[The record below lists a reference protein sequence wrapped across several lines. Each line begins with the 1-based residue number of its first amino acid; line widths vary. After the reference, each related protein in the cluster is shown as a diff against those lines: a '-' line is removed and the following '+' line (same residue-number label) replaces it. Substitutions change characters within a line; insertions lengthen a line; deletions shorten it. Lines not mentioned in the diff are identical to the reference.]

1 MLLTVHVSMV
11 LYYSMFSHSCCTHS
25 WWWAPRGDKR
35 GDYSQ
40 EKATVYSLCQPGT
53 TESHRKCLEQGYLR
67 HSCPYTNHH
76 THQYLSSHAWCY
88 SRGWFPEYWTGNFNG
103 WSFHTYP
110 VSWRVVI
117 NRCHSPPGQGPTS
130 QSAWPKLK
138 GALSFNARPDWC
150 FFFANVEPC
159 PPPRGTCNPLAFI
172 ADLQENGTIDHS
184 AELGVME
191 AAAGLQARWIYSNP
205 VYEIEKAKREAQD
218 ERQDRTA
225 PSNIIVPGK
234 KRPAAKTESLN
245 IPIKDSIPN
254 QPLRETKTLPVGIV
268 QQDVQD
274 SRVSGNELDKIALE
288 VPNRLPTISHEGD
301 QVSVSVPTSSQT
313 TEVSANTAITVSV
326 RDTTVPHPQRTKAN
340 IQSIISTGSE
350 QTVQEL
356 RLRFESSPP
365 PSSPPATTSV
375 PYASSSSVSTTG
387 RRLSCDNSDSGRESM
402 VFEHELNSPTAIDS
416 VTSWK
421 TPVMC
426 WSAQD
431 PPICLWIVYIFC
443 IQCPISAHCICQNC
457 CLCTNGKHLHTVHL
471 QAICCYNII

>member
-1 MLLTVHVSMV
+1 MAD
-11 LYYSMFSHSCCTHS
+11 HSTHIPS
-25 WWWAPRGDKR
+25 AG
-35 GDYSQ
+35 
-40 EKATVYSLCQPGT
+40 E
-53 TESHRKCLEQGYLR
+53 
-67 HSCPYTNHH
+67 
-76 THQYLSSHAWCY
+76 LSS
-88 SRGWFPEYWTGNFNG
+88 T
-103 WSFHTYP
+103 
-110 VSWRVVI
+110 VVI
-117 NRCHSPPGQGPTS
+117 PHQGRDRHPS
-130 QSAWPKLK
+130 QPDLNSKVRSASMQDLTD
-138 GALSFNARPDWC
+138 A
-150 FFFANVEPC
+150 FFAEAEPR

-172 ADLQENGTIDHS
+172 ADLQENGTIDRS

-191 AAAGLQARWIYSNP
+191 AAAGLQARRIYSNP
-205 VYEIEKAKREAQD
+205 VYEIEKAKREKEARD

-234 KRPAAKTESLN
+234 KRPAAKTEPLN
-245 IPIKDSIPN
+245 IPISESIPN

-274 SRVSGNELDKIALE
+274 SRVSGNELDEIALE

-326 RDTTVPHPQRTKAN
+326 RDTTVTHPQRTKTN

-416 VTSWK
+416 VTS
-421 TPVMC
+421 
-426 WSAQD
+426 
-431 PPICLWIVYIFC
+431 
-443 IQCPISAHCICQNC
+443 
-457 CLCTNGKHLHTVHL
+457 
-471 QAICCYNII
+471 

>member
-1 MLLTVHVSMV
+1 MPD
-11 LYYSMFSHSCCTHS
+11 HSTHIPS
-25 WWWAPRGDKR
+25 AG
-35 GDYSQ
+35 
-40 EKATVYSLCQPGT
+40 E
-53 TESHRKCLEQGYLR
+53 
-67 HSCPYTNHH
+67 
-76 THQYLSSHAWCY
+76 LSS
-88 SRGWFPEYWTGNFNG
+88 T
-103 WSFHTYP
+103 
-110 VSWRVVI
+110 VVI
-117 NRCHSPPGQGPTS
+117 PHQGRDRHPS
-130 QSAWPKLK
+130 QPDLNSKVRSASMQDLTD
-138 GALSFNARPDWC
+138 A
-150 FFFANVEPC
+150 FFAEAEPR

-172 ADLQENGTIDHS
+172 ADLQENGTIDRS

-191 AAAGLQARWIYSNP
+191 AAAGLQARRIYSNP
-205 VYEIEKAKREAQD
+205 VYEIEKAKREKEARD

-245 IPIKDSIPN
+245 IPISESIPK

-326 RDTTVPHPQRTKAN
+326 RDTTVPHPKRTKAN

-356 RLRFESSPP
+356 RLQFESSPP

-416 VTSWK
+416 VTS
-421 TPVMC
+421 
-426 WSAQD
+426 
-431 PPICLWIVYIFC
+431 
-443 IQCPISAHCICQNC
+443 
-457 CLCTNGKHLHTVHL
+457 
-471 QAICCYNII
+471 

>member
-1 MLLTVHVSMV
+1 MLDVIPEDDFLSTGLETSMAD
-11 LYYSMFSHSCCTHS
+11 HSTHIPS
-25 WWWAPRGDKR
+25 AG
-35 GDYSQ
+35 
-40 EKATVYSLCQPGT
+40 E
-53 TESHRKCLEQGYLR
+53 
-67 HSCPYTNHH
+67 
-76 THQYLSSHAWCY
+76 LSS
-88 SRGWFPEYWTGNFNG
+88 T
-103 WSFHTYP
+103 
-110 VSWRVVI
+110 VVI
-117 NRCHSPPGQGPTS
+117 PHQGRDRHPS
-130 QSAWPKLK
+130 QPDLNSKMRSASMQDLTD
-138 GALSFNARPDWC
+138 A
-150 FFFANVEPC
+150 FFAEAEPR
-159 PPPRGTCNPLAFI
+159 PPPRGTCNPLAFV
-172 ADLQENGTIDHS
+172 ADLQENGTIDRS

-191 AAAGLQARWIYSNP
+191 AAAGLQARRIYSNP
-205 VYEIEKAKREAQD
+205 VYEIEKAKREKEARD

-225 PSNIIVPGK
+225 PSNNIVPGK

-245 IPIKDSIPN
+245 IPISESVPK

-301 QVSVSVPTSSQT
+301 QVSVSVPTSSQM

-387 RRLSCDNSDSGRESM
+387 RHLSCDNSDSGRESM

-416 VTSWK
+416 VTS
-421 TPVMC
+421 
-426 WSAQD
+426 
-431 PPICLWIVYIFC
+431 
-443 IQCPISAHCICQNC
+443 
-457 CLCTNGKHLHTVHL
+457 
-471 QAICCYNII
+471 

>member
-1 MLLTVHVSMV
+1 MAD
-11 LYYSMFSHSCCTHS
+11 HSTHIPS
-25 WWWAPRGDKR
+25 AG
-35 GDYSQ
+35 
-40 EKATVYSLCQPGT
+40 E
-53 TESHRKCLEQGYLR
+53 
-67 HSCPYTNHH
+67 
-76 THQYLSSHAWCY
+76 LSS
-88 SRGWFPEYWTGNFNG
+88 T
-103 WSFHTYP
+103 
-110 VSWRVVI
+110 VVI
-117 NRCHSPPGQGPTS
+117 PHQGRDRHPS
-130 QSAWPKLK
+130 QPDLNSKMRSASMQDLTD
-138 GALSFNARPDWC
+138 A
-150 FFFANVEPC
+150 FFAEAEPR
-159 PPPRGTCNPLAFI
+159 PPPRGTCNPLAFV
-172 ADLQENGTIDHS
+172 ADLQENGTIDRS

-191 AAAGLQARWIYSNP
+191 AAAGLQARRIYSNP
-205 VYEIEKAKREAQD
+205 VYEIEKAKREKEARD

-225 PSNIIVPGK
+225 PSNNIVPGK

-245 IPIKDSIPN
+245 IPISESVPK

-326 RDTTVPHPQRTKAN
+326 QDTTVTHPQRTRAN

-387 RRLSCDNSDSGRESM
+387 RHLSCDNSDSGRESM

-416 VTSWK
+416 VTS
-421 TPVMC
+421 
-426 WSAQD
+426 
-431 PPICLWIVYIFC
+431 
-443 IQCPISAHCICQNC
+443 
-457 CLCTNGKHLHTVHL
+457 
-471 QAICCYNII
+471 